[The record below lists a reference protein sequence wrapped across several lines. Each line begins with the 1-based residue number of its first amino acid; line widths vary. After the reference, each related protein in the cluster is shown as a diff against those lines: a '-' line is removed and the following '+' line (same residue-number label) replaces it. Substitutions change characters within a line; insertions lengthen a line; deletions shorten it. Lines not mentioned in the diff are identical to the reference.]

1 MRSRQEA
8 SPSGRPSPSGGG
20 LLQKK
25 EIAFAWTLILPSF
38 AFIGFILFYPMGLS
52 FYLSLFQVDLTRK
65 GAGTPFVGFANYVD
79 ILKSNY
85 FWSSVGRTAYF
96 TLVSIAIEMVIGLFV
111 ALLLNEKFRGRGVL
125 RSLLLLPWALPIT
138 VDAIMWKWIFN
149 ANYGAFNALLTQLGL
164 AEKYQPWL
172 TRPWSAMHCVIVAD
186 VWKVTPLVALLLLAG
201 LQTIPRELY
210 EAAYVDGAGW
220 FRTLWKITLPLL
232 GPTMTVVLVL
242 RTLDAFRV
250 FDIVY
255 VMTQGG
261 PANATK
267 VISFLTYQ
275 EAFKFLHFSR
285 GAALSYI
292 ITLIV
297 AVLAYL
303 YTQTMK
309 RQIEY

>member
-1 MRSRQEA
+1 MVRRVYRDPSRGYILPREG
-8 SPSGRPSPSGGG
+8 SLRKRET
-20 LLQKK
+20 LF
-25 EIAFAWTLILPSF
+25 AFLLILPAF
-38 AFIGFILFYPMGLS
+38 AFIGIIIFYPMALS

-79 ILKSNY
+79 IFKSSY
-85 FWSSVGRTAYF
+85 FWSSIGRTAYF
-96 TLVSIAIEMVIGLFV
+96 TVVSIAGEMILGLFI

-149 ANYGAFNALLTQLGL
+149 ANYGAFNALLVQLGL
-164 AEKYQPWL
+164 IEKYQPWL

-220 FRTLWKITLPLL
+220 FRILWKITVPLL
-232 GPTMTVVLVL
+232 WPTMTVVLVL

-250 FDIVY
+250 FDIIY

-297 AVLAYL
+297 ALLAYL

>member
-1 MRSRQEA
+1 MVSRRNPT
-8 SPSGRPSPSGGG
+8 PSGKGAPPRGG
-20 LLQKK
+20 LLQRK
-25 EIAFAWTLILPSF
+25 EALFALLLILPAF
-38 AFIGFILFYPMGLS
+38 VFIGIIIFYPMALS
-52 FYLSLFQVDLTRK
+52 LYLSLFQVDLTRK
-65 GAGTPFVGFANYVD
+65 GAGTPFVGLANYID
-79 ILKSNY
+79 IFKSSY
-85 FWSSVGRTAYF
+85 FWSSIGRTAYF
-96 TLVSIAIEMVIGLFV
+96 TAVSIALEMVLGLFV
-111 ALLLNEKFRGRGVL
+111 ALLLNEKFRGRGAL

-149 ANYGAFNALLTQLGL
+149 ANYGAFNAFLTQLGL
-164 AEKYQPWL
+164 IDKYQPWL

-220 FRTLWKITLPLL
+220 FRILWKITIPLL

-275 EAFKFLHFSR
+275 EAFKFLHFSK

-297 AVLAYL
+297 ALFAYL

-309 RQIEY
+309 RHIEY

>member
-1 MRSRQEA
+1 MVRRVYRDPSRGYILPREG
-8 SPSGRPSPSGGG
+8 SLRKRET
-20 LLQKK
+20 LF
-25 EIAFAWTLILPSF
+25 AFLLILPAF
-38 AFIGFILFYPMGLS
+38 AFIGIIIFYPMALS

-65 GAGTPFVGFANYVD
+65 GAGTPFVGLANYVD
-79 ILKSNY
+79 IFKSSY
-85 FWSSVGRTAYF
+85 FWSSIGRTAYF
-96 TLVSIAIEMVIGLFV
+96 TVVSIAGEMILGLFI
-111 ALLLNEKFRGRGVL
+111 ALLLNEKFRGRGIL

-149 ANYGAFNALLTQLGL
+149 ANYGAFNALLVQLGL
-164 AEKYQPWL
+164 IEKYQPWL

-220 FRTLWKITLPLL
+220 FRILWKITVPLL
-232 GPTMTVVLVL
+232 WPTMTVVLVL

-250 FDIVY
+250 FDIIY

-297 AVLAYL
+297 ALLAYL

>member
-1 MRSRQEA
+1 MRSKVPPT
-8 SPSGRPSPSGGG
+8 PSGMYPRGG
-20 LLQKK
+20 LLRRR
-25 EIAFAWTLILPSF
+25 ETAFAWALILPSF
-38 AFIGFILFYPMGLS
+38 VFIGVIIFYPMGLS
-52 FYLSLFQVDLTRK
+52 LHLSLFQVDLTRR
-65 GAGTPFVGFANYVD
+65 GAGTPFVGLTNYID
-79 ILKSNY
+79 ILKSGY

-96 TLVSIAIEMVIGLFV
+96 TVVSIAIEMVLGLFI
-111 ALLLNEKFRGRGVL
+111 ALLLNEKFRGRSIL

-149 ANYGAFNALLTQLGL
+149 ANYGAFNALLQQLGL
-164 AEKYQPWL
+164 IEKYQPWL
-172 TRPWSAMHCVIVAD
+172 TRPWSAMHCVIAAD

-210 EAAYVDGAGW
+210 EAAEVDGAGW
-220 FRTLWKITLPLL
+220 FRSLWKITIPLL

-285 GAALSYI
+285 GAALSYL

-297 AVLAYL
+297 AVLALL
-303 YTQTMK
+303 YTRAMK

>member
-1 MRSRQEA
+1 MVRRVYRDPSR
-8 SPSGRPSPSGGG
+8 GRMYPREGS
-20 LLQKK
+20 LRKRETLF
-25 EIAFAWTLILPSF
+25 AFLLILPAF
-38 AFIGFILFYPMGLS
+38 AFIGIIIFYPMALS

-65 GAGTPFVGFANYVD
+65 GAGTPFVGLANYVD
-79 ILKSNY
+79 IFKSSY
-85 FWSSVGRTAYF
+85 FWSSIGRTAYF
-96 TLVSIAIEMVIGLFV
+96 TVVSIAGEMILGLFI
-111 ALLLNEKFRGRGVL
+111 ALLLNEKFRGRGIL

-149 ANYGAFNALLTQLGL
+149 ANYGAFNALLVQLGL
-164 AEKYQPWL
+164 IEKYQPWL

-220 FRTLWKITLPLL
+220 FRILWKITVPLL
-232 GPTMTVVLVL
+232 WPTMTVVLVL

-250 FDIVY
+250 FDIIY

-297 AVLAYL
+297 ALLAYL

>member
-1 MRSRQEA
+1 MPHEALRVLSPPGVTSR
-8 SPSGRPSPSGGG
+8 GRA
-20 LLQKK
+20 LRKK
-25 EIAFAWTLILPSF
+25 ETAFAWVLVLPSF
-38 AFIGFILFYPMGLS
+38 VFIGLIIFYPMGLS
-52 FYLSLFQVDLTRK
+52 FWLSLFQVDYTRR
-65 GAGTPFVGFANYVD
+65 GAGTPFVGLQNYVD

-85 FWSSVGRTAYF
+85 FWSSMGRTTYF
-96 TLVSIAIEMVIGLFV
+96 TVVSIAIEMVLGLFV
-111 ALLLNEKFRGRGVL
+111 ALLLNEKFRGRGIL

-149 ANYGAFNALLTQLGL
+149 ANYGAFNALLTQIGL
-164 AEKYQPWL
+164 IPAYRPWL

-220 FRTLWKITLPLL
+220 FRTLFSIIIPLL
-232 GPTMTVVLVL
+232 WPTFTVVLVL

-285 GAALSYI
+285 GAALSYL

-297 AVLAYL
+297 ALLAYL
-303 YTQTMK
+303 YMQAMRK
-309 RQIEY
+309 QVEY

>member
-1 MRSRQEA
+1 MVRKVRRDPSRGHILPREG
-8 SPSGRPSPSGGG
+8 SLRKRET
-20 LLQKK
+20 LF
-25 EIAFAWTLILPSF
+25 AFFLILPAF
-38 AFIGFILFYPMGLS
+38 AFIGIIIFYPMALS

-65 GAGTPFVGFANYVD
+65 GAGTPFVGFANYID
-79 ILKSNY
+79 IFKSSY
-85 FWSSVGRTAYF
+85 FWSSIGRTAYF
-96 TLVSIAIEMVIGLFV
+96 TVVSIAIEMVLGLFV
-111 ALLLNEKFRGRGVL
+111 ALLLNEKFRGRGIL

-149 ANYGAFNALLTQLGL
+149 ANYGAFNALLVQLGL
-164 AEKYQPWL
+164 IEKYQPWL
-172 TRPWSAMHCVIVAD
+172 TRPWSAMHCVIAAD
-186 VWKVTPLVALLLLAG
+186 VWKVTPLVALLILAG

-297 AVLAYL
+297 ALLAYL
-303 YTQTMK
+303 YTQTMR

>member
-1 MRSRQEA
+1 MHSKVTPT
-8 SPSGRPSPSGGG
+8 PSGVNPGGG
-20 LLQKK
+20 LLRKR
-25 EIAFAWTLILPSF
+25 ETAFAWALIFPSF
-38 AFIGFILFYPMGLS
+38 VFIGVIIFYPMGLS
-52 FYLSLFQVDLTRK
+52 LYLSLFQVDLTRR
-65 GAGTPFVGFANYVD
+65 GAGTPFVGLANYID
-79 ILKSNY
+79 ILKSGY

-96 TLVSIAIEMVIGLFV
+96 TVVSIAIEMVLGLFI
-111 ALLLNEKFRGRGVL
+111 ALLLNEKFRGRGIL

-149 ANYGAFNALLTQLGL
+149 ANYGAFNALLQQLGL
-164 AEKYQPWL
+164 IEKYQPWL
-172 TRPWSAMHCVIVAD
+172 TRPWSAMHCVIAAD

-210 EAAYVDGAGW
+210 EAAEVDGAGW
-220 FRTLWKITLPLL
+220 FRSLWKITIPLL

-285 GAALSYI
+285 GAALSYL

-297 AVLAYL
+297 AILALL
-303 YTQTMK
+303 YTRAMK
-309 RQIEY
+309 RQVEY

>member
-1 MRSRQEA
+1 MRSKTA
-8 SPSGRPSPSGGG
+8 LAPSGVYPRGGF
-20 LLQKK
+20 LKRR
-25 EIAFAWTLILPSF
+25 ETTFAWALILPSF
-38 AFIGFILFYPMGLS
+38 VFIGVIIFYPMGLS
-52 FYLSLFQVDLTRK
+52 LYLSLFQVDLTRR
-65 GAGTPFVGFANYVD
+65 GAGTPFVGLANYVD
-79 ILKSNY
+79 ILKSGY

-96 TLVSIAIEMVIGLFV
+96 TVVSIAIEMVLGLFI
-111 ALLLNEKFRGRGVL
+111 ALLLNEKFWGRGIL

-149 ANYGAFNALLTQLGL
+149 ANYGAFNALLQQLGL
-164 AEKYQPWL
+164 IEKYQPWL
-172 TRPWSAMHCVIVAD
+172 TRPWSAMHCVIAAD

-210 EAAYVDGAGW
+210 EAAEVDGAGW
-220 FRTLWKITLPLL
+220 FRSLWKITIPLL

-285 GAALSYI
+285 GAALSYL

-297 AVLAYL
+297 AILALL
-303 YTQTMK
+303 YTRAMK
-309 RQIEY
+309 RQVEY

>member
-1 MRSRQEA
+1 MHSKVTPT
-8 SPSGRPSPSGGG
+8 PSGIYPGGG
-20 LLQKK
+20 LLRKR
-25 EIAFAWTLILPSF
+25 ETAFAWALIFPSF
-38 AFIGFILFYPMGLS
+38 VFIGVIIFYPMGLS
-52 FYLSLFQVDLTRK
+52 LYLSLFQVDLTRR
-65 GAGTPFVGFANYVD
+65 GAGTPFVGLANYID
-79 ILKSNY
+79 ILKSGY

-96 TLVSIAIEMVIGLFV
+96 TVVSIAIEMVLGLFI
-111 ALLLNEKFRGRGVL
+111 ALLLNEKFRGRGIL

-149 ANYGAFNALLTQLGL
+149 ANYGAFNALLQQLGL
-164 AEKYQPWL
+164 IEKYQPWL
-172 TRPWSAMHCVIVAD
+172 TRPWSAMHCVIAAD

-210 EAAYVDGAGW
+210 EAAEVDGAGW
-220 FRTLWKITLPLL
+220 FRSLWKITIPLL

-285 GAALSYI
+285 GAALSYL

-297 AVLAYL
+297 AILALL
-303 YTQTMK
+303 YTRAMK
-309 RQIEY
+309 RQVEY

>member
-1 MRSRQEA
+1 MRSKVPPA
-8 SPSGRPSPSGGG
+8 PSGIHPGGG
-20 LLQKK
+20 RLRKR
-25 EIAFAWTLILPSF
+25 ETAFAWALILPSF
-38 AFIGFILFYPMGLS
+38 VFIGVIIFYPMGLS
-52 FYLSLFQVDLTRK
+52 LRLSLFQVDLTRR
-65 GAGTPFVGFANYVD
+65 GAGTPFVGLANYID
-79 ILKSNY
+79 ILKSGY

-96 TLVSIAIEMVIGLFV
+96 TVVSIAIEMVLGLFI
-111 ALLLNEKFRGRGVL
+111 ALLLNEKFRGRGIL

-149 ANYGAFNALLTQLGL
+149 ANYGAFNALLQQLGL
-164 AEKYQPWL
+164 IEKYQPWL
-172 TRPWSAMHCVIVAD
+172 TRPWSAMHCVIAAD

-210 EAAYVDGAGW
+210 EAAEVDGAGW
-220 FRTLWKITLPLL
+220 FRSLWKITIPLL

-285 GAALSYI
+285 GAALSYL

-297 AVLAYL
+297 AVLALL
-303 YTQTMK
+303 YTRAMK

>member
-1 MRSRQEA
+1 MRSRQKI
-8 SPSGRPSPSGGG
+8 SPSGRPPGGG
-20 LLQKK
+20 LLRKK

-38 AFIGFILFYPMGLS
+38 VFIGLILFYPMGLS

-65 GAGTPFVGFANYVD
+65 GAGTPFVGLANYVD
-79 ILKSNY
+79 ILKSSY

-96 TLVSIAIEMVIGLFV
+96 TVVSIAIEMVIGLFI
-111 ALLLNEKFRGRGVL
+111 ALLLNEKFKGRGVL

-149 ANYGAFNALLTQLGL
+149 ANYGVFNALLTQLGII
-164 AEKYQPWL
+164 EKYQPWL
-172 TRPWSAMHCVIVAD
+172 TKPWSAMHCVIVAD

-232 GPTMTVVLVL
+232 GPTITVVLVL

-297 AVLAYL
+297 ALLAYL

>member
-1 MRSRQEA
+1 MQRRETLFA
-8 SPSGRPSPSGGG
+8 
-20 LLQKK
+20 LL
-25 EIAFAWTLILPSF
+25 LILPAF
-38 AFIGFILFYPMGLS
+38 AFIGIIIFYPMVLS
-52 FYLSLFQVDLTRK
+52 FRLSLFQVDLTRK
-65 GAGTPFVGFANYVD
+65 GTGTPFVGLANYID
-79 ILKSNY
+79 IFTSNY
-85 FWSSVGRTAYF
+85 FWSSIGRTTYF
-96 TLVSIAIEMVIGLFV
+96 TVVSIAIEMVLGLFV
-111 ALLLNEKFRGRGVL
+111 ALLLNEKFWGRGIL

-149 ANYGAFNALLTQLGL
+149 ANYGAFNALLTQLGIL
-164 AEKYQPWL
+164 ARYQPWL
-172 TRPWSAMHCVIVAD
+172 TRPWSAMHCVIIAD

-220 FRTLWKITLPLL
+220 FRSFWKITIPLL
-232 GPTMTVVLVL
+232 KPTMTVVLVL

-297 AVLAYL
+297 ALLAYL

>member
-1 MRSRQEA
+1 MGSRVSSSPSGSIPQRGILRRQEA
-8 SPSGRPSPSGGG
+8 
-20 LLQKK
+20 L
-25 EIAFAWTLILPSF
+25 FALFLILPAF
-38 AFIGFILFYPMGLS
+38 AFIGLIIFYPMGLS
-52 FYLSLFQVDLTRK
+52 FVLSLFQVDLTRK
-65 GAGTPFVGFANYVD
+65 GMGTPFVGFANYID
-79 ILKSNY
+79 ILKSPY
-85 FWSSVGRTAYF
+85 FWSSIGRTAYF
-96 TLVSIAIEMVIGLFV
+96 TVVSIAIEMVLGLFI
-111 ALLLNEKFRGRGVL
+111 ALLLNEKFRGRGIL

-149 ANYGAFNALLTQLGL
+149 ANYGAFNALLTQIGL
-164 AEKYQPWL
+164 LEKYEPWL

-220 FRTLWKITLPLL
+220 LRSLFSITIPLL
-232 GPTMTVVLVL
+232 APTMTVVLVL

-297 AVLAYL
+297 ALLAYL

-309 RQIEY
+309 RHIEY